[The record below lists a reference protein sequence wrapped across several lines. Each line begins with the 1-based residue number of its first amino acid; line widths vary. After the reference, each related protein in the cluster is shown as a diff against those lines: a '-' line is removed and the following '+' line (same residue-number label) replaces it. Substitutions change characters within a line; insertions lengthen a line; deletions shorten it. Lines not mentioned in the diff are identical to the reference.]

1 MLEEY
6 YMFGNFGGMEILIV
20 VLVVLL
26 FFGAKR
32 IPELARGIGQ
42 GINEFRRAS
51 DEIKKEIERGEEED
65 LKKETQKSSTA
76 QKNKTEKEA

>member
-1 MLEEY
+1 
-6 YMFGNFGGMEILIV
+6 MFGNFGGMEILIIL
-20 VLVVLL
+20 LVVLL

-51 DEIKKEIERGEEED
+51 DEIKKELEQGQKEEFGSE
-65 LKKETQKSSTA
+65 KKQNDKAKEKQ
-76 QKNKTEKEA
+76 TEKKA